1 MATIKSGD
9 MFWSFSELKSSLP
22 KNVQESMS
30 AQGVVQK
37 AKRLFAGK
45 PEEQKVAIQTAIEL
59 GADIKGVESGF
70 IEIESEAKKNGYDV
84 AYSYDRNTRTIQT
97 YLIPSES
104 LADARTMTA
113 NKIAESFPVIASPIE
128 VKGEISFHGMPGISR
143 FYADE
148 TADNKMM
155 LVTTQRKM
163 LDAAIG
169 ALKGKRTQEALRQRN
184 KQESESSI
192 RAAQQRAMSS
202 VNVAGNYVPV
212 SQEGR
217 QARSGTG
224 TPMQK
229 LVREAT
235 LQFDD
240 YLSEI
245 IRKNAKD
252 LWRQN
257 KERDSFYRYNAKLM
271 QGMQLIAN
279 IFSYYPPDEAMEI
292 IRKNP
297 NLRIITESAAWKTGG
312 IKAEL
317 RQLASLG
324 FNAGLSGESSFS
336 HYETSLIPKSYHAG
350 GSFDQS
356 SSRKRQQVAK
366 YAELQAEAIRKRESS
381 AKSRRGMLFSKEE
394 IKAGVKPR
402 GAEERTYGLIDV
414 TQEEYA
420 KVVRDLV
427 AKGKIDKK
435 YLYSGI
441 GLDAL
446 AMSEDVREEFN
457 SLLRHSGKV
466 NKKEFSDYVSQL
478 KAKNPKISDEK
489 AQKQALATLLGIEE
503 DFDIV
508 GKRKS
513 AGEDWRY
520 EYTTPLDAKS
530 GTKLLTKAGY
540 GRSSTNFID
549 PLIIRAIMERRFG
562 REISD
567 DEFAKIGVQG
577 VRAAGKI
584 KAKEIPGKITEA
596 LSQVFSEVE
605 EIDGT
610 IDTTRVRAIEQIIN
624 RSPLRGYITYNE
636 SKGIFQT
643 DGSKLREV
651 AAGEAGEKQ
660 LASIIAAIN
669 DMGNAVG
676 IGSLFDVSV
685 VQDKDTGKDM
695 RHYDMSKNF
704 IARTAIRQID
714 ETPYGAPGGAVFSA
728 DYRARGAMNRMIALS
743 ASGQNF
749 GTFQNYMS
757 EVMGQTPEQKK
768 HLARMRED
776 TQSAIENTLKTLRDD
791 FVINPEDT
799 TVGHGS
805 QYKINLDDYA
815 EIDDEIFDH
824 MKNGI
829 IDPEYFKKTSYYQIQ
844 EAMKNGAV
852 YYDPQMFGGY
862 FSEFDEKTGKTF
874 GGSMA
879 ALGTFDVV
887 SIVDPNNDA
896 VGYKLNQNRLSAF
909 RSMDFASQS
918 ARQTADEY
926 DINRANAMAVKYY
939 TDLQND
945 VQNKEGITFATDTKR
960 RLLHSSMS
968 KSAAGNYGEIALAR
982 EDLADALSRG
992 DYKTAAEKSQIIKQ
1006 LTTAVTF
1013 NPSDLLNLLSG
1024 QEQMVLSSETLQDA
1038 LGNEYEQWSTHKV
1051 AETDEERAAAL
1062 ETYYQQLYGTDSSG
1076 FLEEERKWPEKGFE
1090 KAKAAIGADLKERID
1105 KIKEAQKTIGN
1116 VGYYDESGVMHYIGF
1131 DSENNPIE
1139 VADEVDASAEAF
1151 AQLRI
1156 NQANERAAR
1165 LLKDAE
1171 TFYDKNADKR
1181 DKDVSSNTWAQR
1193 ILASHLVKSVTTGS
1207 AEYNKRMS
1215 SAAEDLE
1222 QGKGNGTIEGL
1233 FGWLFRFPLSSGLDD
1248 KATEI
1253 FADEGVSK
1261 GSARAGL
1268 GVWQELNGDNDG
1280 DKLATLMTFGDGKKI
1295 ITALKNG
1302 DTKTL
1307 IDQARIV
1314 VQKQN
1319 RISSAVS
1326 MAKEREIKESESA
1339 KSGFS
1344 EKDLSALTK
1353 KEADRTGAIL
1363 ARYNKQ
1369 KTGSLSNEY
1378 QGVAEAMTNLG
1389 IDEIGIGSDV
1399 SSQRSAANAMITRA
1413 LFETTTQEAISSKKV
1428 ADRIEAKYGNGA
1440 LSDEN
1445 SKFYHELDDLIK
1457 DLSKEDTFN
1466 KEENLRVL
1474 KSRMIEMGILG
1485 DGEDAFDSRIS
1496 ARILETIAE
1505 YSNGRAVLESIF
1517 GKDTVTDEFM
1527 DRIRRGEVN
1536 LSADQ
1541 VFSAVSATNQ
1551 RLSSIGGIGGAV
1563 RKKYSQVEGLSDASW
1578 NPAAALG
1585 KAIGENNPA
1594 FKKYNDTL
1602 KEIKNSVDAE
1612 AKSEQTKIGIAE
1624 KEAAAILKL
1633 AGVYGGLGET
1643 LDKVK
1648 LANEAL
1654 NSANW
1659 NTDPVGITNLLQ
1671 KQFGVTYEDRGFGR
1685 TVGSFGATGEV
1696 AVEGRRYKIA
1706 GFKQGDKIPGV
1717 ESRKWVDENGKEIT
1731 DQDLIARLNR
1741 MGYDEK
1747 DYKRLSK
1754 TFGAMDYGNIAHTT
1768 QEIVSTLG
1776 LRLPDF
1782 ENISSYEDFRNI
1794 IEKRIQEFLNSKN
1807 KEERELGKYAQ
1818 GLWTEQEVD
1827 GRGGGVDVHVQKYR
1841 DALQLIGKT
1850 GAEIEEA
1857 VRNFV
1862 NIGIHYSDI
1871 ATQGGRKD
1879 LEILSEER
1887 VGVPVYDTSVNSA
1900 IDSLV
1905 YDPITGKVTYR
1916 DFKTKDGKVGGH
1928 ELAQLYSY
1936 IFGDQAAALRIA
1948 GIEDETSDTI
1958 GRELD
1963 YNEFKN
1969 NIADAF
1975 GYTADKPMSQKRFN
1989 VLKKVIS
1996 AARKR
2001 AEERAQRENVDTSGK
2016 AFKNI
2021 LIDEI
2026 YSAFEGSI
2034 VRGSEEGGDSTY
2046 LDTAMLSRRV
2056 SGPLA
2061 DVLKKITN
2069 REQISEEDEKTLE
2082 EHGYVGQGAYDRWGE
2097 RPGSS
2102 YYKEKEEAAE
2112 QEAQEK
2118 SLKSDYIK
2126 LLKEQYDLLIKIDAV
2141 KEKMRRAEERGE
2153 RTTGFE
2159 EDLKILQSAKRG
2171 ISRQMHSD
2179 KFAGLAD
2186 DEDIQNAEAVQK
2198 HRRKS
2203 KKATLGLGGAEEQ
2216 LAYFEKYAERRIG
2229 LEAKIED
2236 ATIKAQTAQTTNER
2250 KAFENLKTIYEGHLS
2265 DTDEVFEKLKAIVE
2279 KEFPEQF
2286 KEINERMEEQRALL
2300 FAQKA
2305 ASNRGN
2311 RTIFDVIKSDI
2322 QRATTRITDFGLA
2335 AKVLNTARKEIQ
2347 QVYQNILKLDEA
2359 MTNLRIVTGSN
2370 TEQAKDMMNT
2380 YNDLA
2385 MQLGT
2390 TTQAVA
2396 SSAAEWLRQGYSVSE
2411 ANDLIKSSTYLS
2423 RLGFMDMSQSVTAL
2437 TSVMKGFRIEASD
2450 SMDIVDKLTQLDAK
2464 YATTAGDIATAL
2476 SRTSAVA
2483 REAGLDLDQTAAAL
2497 TTMIDVSQQDA
2508 SSVGNAFRTILA
2520 RYGNVKATAFTSL
2533 VGDSE
2538 DIDDA
2543 NGSINDTEKV
2553 LGAIGIKIRSS
2564 SSDMR
2569 DFDDAMDE
2577 LADKWVTLTD
2587 VEKNLKQS
2595 SIMEQSIIANP
2606 LNCWNALR
2614 AA

>member
-104 LADARTMTA
+104 FADARTMTA

-169 ALKGKRTQEALRQRN
+169 ALKSKRTQEALRQRN

-489 AQKQALATLLGIEE
+489 AQKQALATLLGIEG

-605 EIDGT
+605 KIDGT

-660 LASIIAAIN
+660 LASIITAIN

-768 HLARMRED
+768 HLAQMRED

-844 EAMKNGAV
+844 EAMKNGTV

-887 SIVDPNNDA
+887 PIVGPNNDV

-1013 NPSDLLNLLSG
+1013 NPSDLLDLLSG

-1105 KIKEAQKTIGN
+1105 RIKEAQKTIGN
-1116 VGYYDESGVMHYIGF
+1116 AGYYDESGVMHYIGF

-1295 ITALKNG
+1295 MTALKNG

-1413 LFETTTQEAISSKKV
+1413 LFEATTQEAISSKKV

-1466 KEENLRVL
+1466 KEENLKAL

-1496 ARILETIAE
+1496 ARVLETIAE

-1659 NTDPVGITNLLQ
+1659 NTDPIGITNLLQ

-1696 AVEGRRYKIA
+1696 AIEGRRYKIA

-1827 GRGGGVDVHVQKYR
+1827 GRGGGVDVYVQKYR

-1857 VRNFV
+1857 IRNFV

-1887 VGVPVYDTSVNSA
+1887 VGVPVYGTSVNSA

-1916 DFKTKDGKVGGH
+1916 DFKTKGGKVGGH

-1963 YNEFKN
+1963 YDEFKN

-2021 LIDEI
+2021 FIDEI

-2046 LDTAMLSRRV
+2046 LDTAMLSRRA

-2061 DVLKKITN
+2061 DVLRKITN
-2069 REQISEEDEKTLE
+2069 RKQISEEDEKILE

-2141 KEKMRRAEERGE
+2141 EEKMRRAKERGE

-2159 EDLKILQSAKRG
+2159 EDLNILQRAEKS
-2171 ISRQMHSD
+2171 ISQQMHSD
-2179 KFAGLAD
+2179 KFADFAD
-2186 DEDIQNAEAVQK
+2186 DEDIQNAEDVQR
-2198 HRRKS
+2198 HRRES

-2236 ATIKAQTAQTTNER
+2236 ATIKAQTAQTANAR
-2250 KAFENLKTIYEGHLS
+2250 KSFENLKTIYAKHLS
-2265 DTDEVFEKLKAIVE
+2265 DTDEIFEKLSAIVKE
-2279 KEFPEQF
+2279 KFPEQF
-2286 KEINERMEEQRALL
+2286 DEINKRMEEQRALL

-2322 QRATTRITDFGLA
+2322 QRATMRITDFGLA
-2335 AKVLNTARKEIQ
+2335 ARVLNTARKDIQ

-2370 TEQAKDMMNT
+2370 TEQAKSMMNT

-2396 SSAAEWLRQGYSVSE
+2396 QSAAEWLRQGYSVSE
-2411 ANDLIKSSTYLS
+2411 ANELIKSSTYLS
-2423 RLGFMDMSQSVTAL
+2423 RLGFMDMGQSVTAL
-2437 TSVMKGFRIEASD
+2437 TSVMKGFRIEATN

-2569 DFDDAMDE
+2569 DFDDVMDE

-2595 SIMEQSIIANP
+2595 SIMEQFIIANP
-2606 LNCWNALR
+2606 LNCWNTLR
-2614 AA
+2614 AV